1 MSNTLTTYEDK
12 LNYLVTL
19 IESGKKIDWDYA
31 VKRLELKM
39 NPDSL
44 RKAFNTTQFSGYNI
58 YKYMLDKQHEDCDT
72 TELQKLQ
79 ELQDAIFKER
89 VKLQDANR
97 EKRKYLRDFSRVD
110 VLKEYLEQQLNDRQ
124 PISFRKCYNSYIGQ
138 NEAVSLVSDIH
149 YGATVDSIFNQY
161 NTDIAKERLELLA
174 NKIIDT
180 CKRNDVNTLH
190 IGLLGDFITG
200 IIHGSTIAQAQE
212 DLIDQIINV
221 SNLLSYFCGYIA
233 EQIPNV
239 NVYVVYGNHERSTQ
253 GKSDRA
259 YKENFGRLIAVILK
273 KDLKNICK
281 VIDNGY
287 EDFVQFVLK
296 NGKTVVMTHGT
307 NDSVE
312 SANEN
317 FSKLLHTDVY
327 RVYMGH
333 LHDVKESRGT
343 LVNGSI
349 MGGDDYS
356 ISKRLNSKP
365 TQLLEIYYKGT
376 DDYSTYRFVL

>member
-1 MSNTLTTYEDK
+1 
-12 LNYLVTL
+12 
-19 IESGKKIDWDYA
+19 
-31 VKRLELKM
+31 
-39 NPDSL
+39 
-44 RKAFNTTQFSGYNI
+44 
-58 YKYMLDKQHEDCDT
+58 
-72 TELQKLQ
+72 
-79 ELQDAIFKER
+79 
-89 VKLQDANR
+89 
-97 EKRKYLRDFSRVD
+97 
-110 VLKEYLEQQLNDRQ
+110 
-124 PISFRKCYNSYIGQ
+124 
-138 NEAVSLVSDIH
+138 
-149 YGATVDSIFNQY
+149 VDSIFNQY

-287 EDFVQFVLK
+287 EDFVQFTLE

-312 SANEN
+312 SANNN